1 MRDRASLKIA
11 LVGME
16 ELPALTAL
24 RLRQAGFAGARAL
37 EGIRG
42 LALLRSIKDYD
53 VVHAVYPVYYIKWV
67 PALKAARKK
76 VVFHW
81 IGSDWYGLSRRPL
94 SRAMLRSFRAGVDLH
109 IADAPWLVEDLAARG
124 FRAHLVPTISEK
136 MSGELEPMPSRFSV
150 MAYLPDRRRD
160 FYGWPVIK
168 LLAERL
174 PSLAVVAV
182 GGEREAGA
190 PDNVR
195 FTGLVDP
202 DNVRFTGLV
211 DGETMAGLYREV
223 SALVRPTSHDGLSQ
237 MVLEALLRGRR
248 VVWSREFPFCIHAA
262 TPEEFVAAVAALAS
276 SCPQNVEGSR
286 YVAER
291 YSAQAA
297 AHALA
302 AAYGDLG
309 II

>member
-37 EGIRG
+37 EGLRG
-42 LALLRSIKDYD
+42 LALLRKIRNYD
-53 VVHAVYPVYYIKWV
+53 VVHAVYPIYYIKWV
-67 PALKAARKK
+67 PAFKAARKK

-81 IGSDWYGLSRRPL
+81 IGSDWYGLSGRPL
-94 SRAMLRSFRAGVDLH
+94 TRVMLRSFRAGVDLH
-109 IADAPWLVEDLAARG
+109 IADAPWLVDDLAAQG
-124 FRAHLVPTISEK
+124 FRARLVPTISEN
-136 MSGELEPMPSRFSV
+136 MGGQLESMPSRFSV

-168 LLAERL
+168 LIAERL
-174 PSLAVVAV
+174 PSLEVVAV
-182 GGEREAGA
+182 GGGREVGA

-195 FTGLVDP
+195 FTGLVD
-202 DNVRFTGLV
+202 
-211 DGETMAGLYREV
+211 GEAMGRLYCEV

-237 MVLEALLRGRR
+237 MVLEALLRGRQ
-248 VVWSREFPFCIHAA
+248 VVWSREFPFCIRAVA
-262 TPEEFVAAVAALAS
+262 PDEFVAAVAALAS

-286 YVAER
+286 YVAEH
-291 YSAQAA
+291 YSVQAA
-297 AHALA
+297 THALA
-302 AAYGDLG
+302 AAYRDLG
-309 II
+309 IV

>member
-1 MRDRASLKIA
+1 MRDRASLRIA

-37 EGIRG
+37 EGVRG
-42 LALLRSIKDYD
+42 LALLRRIKDYD
-53 VVHAVYPVYYIKWV
+53 VVHAVFPVYYIKWA

-76 VVFHW
+76 VIFHW

-94 SRAMLRSFRAGVDLH
+94 SRVMLRLFRAGVDLH
-109 IADAPWLVEDLAARG
+109 IADAPWLVDDLAAAG
-124 FRAHLVPTISEK
+124 LEAHLVPTISEK
-136 MSGELEPMPSRFSV
+136 MGGELEPMPSRFSV
-150 MAYLPDRRRD
+150 MAYLPNRRRD
-160 FYGWPVIK
+160 FYGWPVIR
-168 LLAERL
+168 LIAERL
-174 PSLAVVAV
+174 PSLEVVAV
-182 GGEREAGA
+182 GGGPEAGA
-190 PDNVR
+190 PA
-195 FTGLVDP
+195 
-202 DNVRFTGLV
+202 NVRFTGLV
-211 DGETMAGLYREV
+211 DGEAMGRLYREV

-237 MVLEALLRGRR
+237 MVLEALLRGRQ
-248 VVWSREFPFCIHAA
+248 VVWSRAFPFCIRAA
-262 TPEEFVAAVAALAS
+262 TPEEFAAAVAGLAS

-297 AHALA
+297 ADALA
-302 AAYGDLG
+302 AAYEDSG

>member
-37 EGIRG
+37 EGVRG
-42 LALLRSIKDYD
+42 FTLLRKIRDYD

-94 SRAMLRSFRAGVDLH
+94 TRAMLRVFRAGVDLH
-109 IADAPWLVEDLAARG
+109 IADAPWLVDDLAARG

-136 MSGELEPMPSRFSV
+136 MAGELEPMPSRFSV

-168 LLAERL
+168 LIAERL
-174 PSLAVVAV
+174 PSLEVVAV
-182 GGEREAGA
+182 GGGREAGV

-195 FTGLVDP
+195 S
-202 DNVRFTGLV
+202 TGLV
-211 DGETMAGLYREV
+211 DGEVMGRLYRGV

-237 MVLEALLRGRR
+237 MVLEALLRGRQ

-297 AHALA
+297 AQALA
-302 AAYGDLG
+302 AAYRDSG